1 MIISNVFWSLF
12 AWNIRL
18 TSHLPCWAP
27 NNSWKSVAVGN
38 LRRSPWMTRNSRSR
52 GFQTWGWVSGFKLV
66 VDLTGLVL
74 HSNLKGMIKDK
85 IRQTKINSNSKHI
98 ENSESE
104 ILFPPQ
110 LVRAAR
116 TVGTCPSVGAPLTTV
131 PAPYMSLGTAGRE
144 VTWFFCGQKPGI
156 GLKYVVGGYVLW
168 KRTWFSER
176 TCSLYQGL
184 GCLEVL
190 WLLEFNE

>member
-1 MIISNVFWSLF
+1 M
-12 AWNIRL
+12 
-18 TSHLPCWAP
+18 
-27 NNSWKSVAVGN
+27 
-38 LRRSPWMTRNSRSR
+38 
-52 GFQTWGWVSGFKLV
+52 

-85 IRQTKINSNSKHI
+85 IRQTKINNNSKHT

-116 TVGTCPSVGAPLTTV
+116 TVGTCPSAGAPLTTV

-144 VTWFFCGQKPGI
+144 VT
-156 GLKYVVGGYVLW
+156 
-168 KRTWFSER
+168 
-176 TCSLYQGL
+176 
-184 GCLEVL
+184 
-190 WLLEFNE
+190 